1 MVYNLSHTVEEIK
14 QGVEKLIEG
23 DTIRKEQ
30 ICDFAEEFSKASAA
44 KEDLINN
51 TRNVGTFR
59 QKNLLWLKSF

>member
-30 ICDFAEEFSKASAA
+30 IIDLAEEFTKASTA
-44 KEDLINN
+44 KMI
-51 TRNVGTFR
+51 
-59 QKNLLWLKSF
+59 